1 MKFIRSHFEDTNADG
16 IGDFQGIIE
25 KLDYVCEL
33 GCNAIWLNPC
43 YNKSI
48 RLPITKAAL
57 TSPDN

>member
-1 MKFIRSHFEDTNADG
+1 MQFFMKFIRNHFEDTNADG

-48 RLPITKAAL
+48 R
-57 TSPDN
+57 